1 MTLARPYLRLPS
13 IQPRPG
19 MPPRPDLAPP
29 ARADGALKVVS
40 WNLLRRIGATVRDV
54 IELIH
59 AEQPDLLLMQEATV
73 DIDTLPTLVGGH
85 YARSPLPGRIHGLAC
100 WSPHP
105 YHRPPLTCTLP
116 AGTLIRRVAQVVAC
130 GPLVVANVHLSH
142 GQLLNRRQLRR
153 LVQIL
158 PHQAAILGDFNQVGP
173 ALVRHFHDVGPRAPT
188 HRMADMLPIRL
199 DRCLVRGLDCLE
211 RHVIENYASDH
222 RPISVMLRPSAPT
235 HEQAYR

>member
-13 IQPRPG
+13 IQPRHG
-19 MPPRPDLAPP
+19 TPPRLDLTPP
-29 ARADGALKVVS
+29 TREGDGIKIIS

-54 IELIH
+54 INLIH
-59 AEQPDLLLMQEATV
+59 AERPDLLLMQEATV
-73 DIDTLPTLVGGH
+73 EIDTLPTLIGGH

-100 WSPHP
+100 WSPWP
-105 YHRPPLTCTLP
+105 YRRQPLTCTLP
-116 AGTLIRRVAQVVAC
+116 AGTLIRRVAQVIEC
-130 GPLVVANVHLSH
+130 RSLVVANVHLSH

-153 LVQIL
+153 VVQLL

-173 ALVRHFHDVGPRAPT
+173 ALIRHFQDVGPRAPT

-199 DRCLVRGLDCLE
+199 DRCLVRGLTCTE

-222 RPISVMLRPSAPT
+222 RPISVTLRPSGSR
-235 HEQAYR
+235 AYR